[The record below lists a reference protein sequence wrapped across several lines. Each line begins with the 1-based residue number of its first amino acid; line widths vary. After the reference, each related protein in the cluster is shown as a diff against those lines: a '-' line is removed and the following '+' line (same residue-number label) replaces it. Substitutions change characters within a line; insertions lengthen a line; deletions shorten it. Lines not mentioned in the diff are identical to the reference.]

1 MIDLFLLQMSI
12 NEHCNRNWRGGFDL
26 LLWLPSPST
35 KLGQPQMFL
44 DPKSQRKNNAP
55 TIAL

>member
-1 MIDLFLLQMSI
+1 MIDLFLQQMSI
-12 NEHCNRNWRGGFDL
+12 NEHRNWWGGPDL

-35 KLGQPQMFL
+35 KLAQHDCSWTQNKAEEGE
-44 DPKSQRKNNAP
+44 NNAP